1 MAISGNASL
10 DTGYTDVISDFDAL
24 GADLDAAANEED
36 AVAAGG
42 QNDEYNLA
50 SQILASDE
58 WKEIQNLVNEM
69 RLESSAA
76 DTPQFYER

>member
-36 AVAAGG
+36 AVGPGG
-42 QNDEYNLA
+42 SNDEYNIA

-58 WKEIQNLVNEM
+58 WKKIQNLVNEM